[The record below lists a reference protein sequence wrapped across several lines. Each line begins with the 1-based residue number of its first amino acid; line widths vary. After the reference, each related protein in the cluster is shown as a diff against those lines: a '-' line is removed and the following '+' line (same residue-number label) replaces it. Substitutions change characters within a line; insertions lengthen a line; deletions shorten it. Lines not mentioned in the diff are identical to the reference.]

1 MFNGIERATRIRKL
15 VTDRMPTGAEHVIL
29 STLARRSARR
39 YSPALSTRPGRGL
52 RPDLRIDA
60 PCRRR
65 LRPLT
70 FRMFRIAF
78 YSGSFDPPTNGHLD
92 VIAHAAALC
101 DRLVVG
107 VGTNPNKEGLFTVEE
122 RLAMIREA
130 AEPSLTRAGCELET
144 IGFNGLAVEAARA
157 AGASLIVRGLRDS
170 TDFDYEMQMA
180 GMNGGMA
187 PEMQTV
193 FLPASS
199 PVRPI
204 TATLVRQIA
213 AMGGDIAPFAPA
225 NVVAAL
231 RAKFAASP

>member
-1 MFNGIERATRIRKL
+1 
-15 VTDRMPTGAEHVIL
+15 
-29 STLARRSARR
+29 
-39 YSPALSTRPGRGL
+39 
-52 RPDLRIDA
+52 
-60 PCRRR
+60 
-65 LRPLT
+65 
-70 FRMFRIAF
+70 MFRIAF

-107 VGTNPNKEGLFTVEE
+107 VGTNPNKAGLFTVEE

-130 AEPSLTRAGCELET
+130 AEPTLTRAGCELET
-144 IGFNGLAVEAARA
+144 LGFTGPARP

-180 GMNGGMA
+180 GMNGAMA

-204 TATLVRQIA
+204 TSTLVRQIA
-213 AMGGDIAPFAPA
+213 AMAGDVAPFAPP

-231 RAKFAASP
+231 RAKFADSAGGSRQ